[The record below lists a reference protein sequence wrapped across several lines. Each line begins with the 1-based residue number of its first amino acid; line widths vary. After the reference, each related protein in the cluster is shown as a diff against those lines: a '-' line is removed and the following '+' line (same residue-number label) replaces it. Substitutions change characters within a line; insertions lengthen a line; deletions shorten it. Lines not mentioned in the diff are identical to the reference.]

1 MFKDGH
7 KFIDALSH
15 FFPKAIRKELRQTV
29 KELNETL
36 SAYISSTILDALIIG
51 VMSFLAMRIFNQP
64 YSYCL
69 RSFAASRILSHMS
82 ALLLEQYQQSLSVC
96 LSLHFKL
103 CTWRCRF

>member
-1 MFKDGH
+1 MMQFYFVIYRSIYLLFMFKDGH

-51 VMSFLAMRIFNQP
+51 VMSFWQ
-64 YSYCL
+64 
-69 RSFAASRILSHMS
+69 
-82 ALLLEQYQQSLSVC
+82 
-96 LSLHFKL
+96 
-103 CTWRCRF
+103 